1 MENRT
6 SELSQGMGSISRRH
20 IVATCVALAALAV
33 VAVSPQLLGGRVLAG
48 FRGLDAARPGL
59 LWLAGLSFAASL
71 AAAGLAWRV
80 GLRTCG
86 SGLDRGDAV
95 SRYCVGSALNALT
108 PARLGGAV
116 RIGLYARTL
125 DREGAIWTSS
135 GLAAAI
141 GAARAVCLLG
151 LLVVAIVS
159 GVLALWIVG
168 AVLGAIAVAGGL
180 VVASQR
186 LRSGRRVAHALD
198 AFRELGRSPRALLSV
213 IGWMGVAT
221 AARVG
226 SATFA
231 AASLGIHHPLTGAL
245 LVVPVVDFAATLP
258 LTPGNA
264 GVSSA
269 AVAFALKAHGAA
281 SSVALS
287 AGIALAG
294 VETLAALIA
303 GCASALVLFAPAGVP
318 QRRLAMAGA
327 GIALLALGGAFGATV
342 LLPAV

>member
-1 MENRT
+1 MA
-6 SELSQGMGSISRRH
+6 SAGRRH
-20 IVATCVALAALAV
+20 VFTTCGALAVLAV
-33 VAVSPQLLGGRVLAG
+33 VAMSPHLLGDRVLAG

-59 LWLAGLSFAASL
+59 LWLAGLSFAASF
-71 AAAGLAWRV
+71 AASALAWRV

-95 SRYCVGSALNALT
+95 ARYCIGSAVNAVT

-125 DREGAIWTSS
+125 EREGAVWTSS

-141 GAARAVCLLG
+141 GAARGVWLFG
-151 LLVVAIVS
+151 LLVVAIAA
-159 GVLALWIVG
+159 GVLAAWIAA
-168 AVLGAIAVAGGL
+168 AVLALITVAGVL
-180 VVASQR
+180 VVTSQR
-186 LRSGRRVAHALD
+186 FRSGRRVAHALD
-198 AFRELGRSPRALLSV
+198 AFRELGRSPRALITLV
-213 IGWMGVAT
+213 GWMGVAT

-231 AASLGIHHPLTGAL
+231 AASLGIHHPLAGAL

-294 VETLAALIA
+294 VETLTAIVA
-303 GCASALVLFAPAGVP
+303 GTASALVLFASNGVP
-318 QRRLAMAGA
+318 QRRIAMAGA
-327 GIALLALGGAFGATV
+327 GVALLALGGAFGATV
-342 LLPAV
+342 VLPAV